1 MKREDIKCKETNVS
15 SVKRQQTRIFLP
27 IYSSMDHAFKR
38 TYFVINFFFK
48 LSVFPL
54 IACRFLH
61 VLYLTGSLDDLPK
74 YFGDVCM
81 FI

>member
-1 MKREDIKCKETNVS
+1 
-15 SVKRQQTRIFLP
+15 
-27 IYSSMDHAFKR
+27 MDHAFKR